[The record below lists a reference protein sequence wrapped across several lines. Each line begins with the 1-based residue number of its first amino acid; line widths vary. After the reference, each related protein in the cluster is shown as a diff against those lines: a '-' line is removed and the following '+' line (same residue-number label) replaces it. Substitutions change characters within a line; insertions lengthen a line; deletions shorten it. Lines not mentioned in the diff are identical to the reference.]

1 MKKLV
6 ILFTLIP
13 FLLAFECDSDSDSC
27 GTFFEFEKSNLVTI
41 ENLQET
47 YAVGD
52 VLWFSSTVVDR
63 NQINSNTC
71 NSIDLFASDDKL
83 SYSIEFRKAS
93 IYNGFDPIFLNENTT
108 IVEVGAIDYNTIIL
122 VKEGEQFKSRIG
134 IKLLE
139 PGSFTIY
146 LYNVSSF
153 DPLQI
158 GCNYTHYSM
167 VTDFS
172 GLNSREFA
180 FMVE

>member
-1 MKKLV
+1 MKKLAT
-6 ILFTLIP
+6 LFAFTP
-13 FLLAFECDSDSDSC
+13 FLFAFQCDSESESC

-41 ENLQET
+41 ENPQET

-52 VLWFSSTVVDR
+52 VLWLSSTVDR
-63 NQINSNTC
+63 HQINSNTG
-71 NSIDLFASDDKL
+71 NSIDLFESDDNL
-83 SYSIEFRKAS
+83 SYSIEIKKAS

-122 VKEGEQFKSRIG
+122 VKDGEQFKSRIG

-139 PGSFTIY
+139 PGSFNIY

-172 GLNSREFA
+172 GLNSRAFA
-180 FMVE
+180 FIVE